1 MRGRELLAAK
11 VETHAGDDE
20 IDRFAAR
27 DDEELVDIGC
37 PYVAADPPPARWGRP
52 LSSLADDVRALA
64 SVPIWSWGFPT
75 LDRYAETP
83 AGSLIYLIGA
93 TGRGKS
99 SFLAQVATH
108 HARAAGPVLIVSA
121 ELTTAIFAARI
132 VAQAVP
138 GASWLDVCR
147 GNVDD
152 AAILSALDVP
162 RLNIVDRPDADWPT
176 RLRAEIAAMKAEHP
190 GCTPLVCL
198 DYLQLLRTEGRDPRE
213 RTAAASTIL
222 RSAASETGAVI
233 LAIARAAREASKA
246 MRSGRM
252 AGVDATEAAGES
264 GQVEYDANVQVTLG
278 AMAPLD
284 EADPTGAQIVDIS
297 VAKTRMGAADVVIPF
312 RFDGARGVFSE
323 HGEGVPSSQ
332 RKADAAAAQKRDKA
346 TSNATDRAT
355 AIARRRIVA
364 LLLARDAKG
373 VTIGAYRGAVLGSGG
388 TCGGT
393 TAGEDL
399 SWLDSVGLLAW
410 PDDGDTQQGRLLTDA
425 GRAVLG
431 GPDPAARLAE
441 LARTKAGAA

>member
-1 MRGRELLAAK
+1 MSRRELLAAK

-27 DDEELVDIGC
+27 DDEGLVDIGC

-83 AGSLIYLIGA
+83 AGSLVYLVGP

-121 ELTTAIFAARI
+121 ELAASTFAARI

-138 GASWLDVCR
+138 GVSWLDVFR
-147 GNVDD
+147 GNVTD
-152 AAILSALDVP
+152 AAVSAALDVP
-162 RLNIVDRPDADWPT
+162 RLAIVERPDTDWPT

-213 RTAAASTIL
+213 RTTAASTIL

-233 LAIARAAREASKA
+233 LAIAKAARDASKA

-252 AGVDATEAAGES
+252 TGVDATEAGAEAS
-264 GQVEYDANVQVTLG
+264 QIEYDANVQVTLG
-278 AMAPLD
+278 AMVPLD
-284 EADPTGAQIVDIS
+284 EADPTGTQIVDIS
-297 VAKTRMGAADVVIPF
+297 VAKARFGAADVVIPF

-346 TSNATDRAT
+346 TSNATDRAI
-355 AIARRRIVA
+355 AIAGRRVVA
-364 LLLARDAKG
+364 LTLAGDGNG
-373 VTIGAYRGAVLGSGG
+373 VTIGAYYGAVLGRGEKCSD
-388 TCGGT
+388 T
-393 TAGEDL
+393 TAGADL
-399 SWLDSVGLLAW
+399 IWLDSVGLLRW
-410 PDDGDTQQGRLLTDA
+410 PGDGSTQRGRFLTDA